1 MFFSENSLVDQWL
14 SLCLSSAG
22 GMGSIPGWGTKI
34 LHGSGCSQKTKSNTY
49 SFPLWFI
56 TGY

>member
-14 SLCLSSAG
+14 SLCASSAR
-22 GMGSIPGWGTKI
+22 GMGSIPGWGAKI
-34 LHGSGCSQKTKSNTY
+34 LHASGCRQKTKSNTY
-49 SFPLWFI
+49 ASPLWCI